1 MTIWYEWGLFADSVS
16 QLYFVAKLSDCL
28 LDLSR
33 LIFFKL
39 LLTTRRRLDS
49 TVIQSRFFMITC
61 SNVHNFGIV
70 KTMHY
75 VKVMDIGTGNHKEM
89 GLNYR

>member
-1 MTIWYEWGLFADSVS
+1 MNGVYLPILS

-49 TVIQSRFFMITC
+49 MVIRSRFFMITR
-61 SNVHNFGIV
+61 SNVHNFDIV
-70 KTMHY
+70 HCLYYANLVTELKFYYVFQEHY
-75 VKVMDIGTGNHKEM
+75 
-89 GLNYR
+89 

>member
-1 MTIWYEWGLFADSVS
+1 MNGVYLPILS

-33 LIFFKL
+33 LTFFKL

-49 TVIQSRFFMITC
+49 MVIRSRFFMITR
-61 SNVHNFGIV
+61 SNVHNFDIV
-70 KTMHY
+70 HCIYYANLVTELKFYYVFQEHY
-75 VKVMDIGTGNHKEM
+75 
-89 GLNYR
+89 

>member
-1 MTIWYEWGLFADSVS
+1 LTIWYEWGLFADSVS

-33 LIFFKL
+33 LTFFKL

-49 TVIQSRFFMITC
+49 TVIQSRFFMITR
-61 SNVHNFGIV
+61 SNVHNFDIV
-70 KTMHY
+70 HCLYYANLVTELKFYYVFQEHY
-75 VKVMDIGTGNHKEM
+75 
-89 GLNYR
+89 